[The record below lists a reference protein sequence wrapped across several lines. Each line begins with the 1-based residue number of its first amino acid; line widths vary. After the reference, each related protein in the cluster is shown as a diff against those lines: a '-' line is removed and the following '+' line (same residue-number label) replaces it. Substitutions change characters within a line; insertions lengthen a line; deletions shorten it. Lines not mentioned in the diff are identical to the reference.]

1 MRRRQACI
9 ALGAVATSA
18 HPAAQPPASDAR
30 RLALSIAS
38 QYVATPTPHYV
49 NALLVSAQR
58 HLGRP
63 ETARTATAALRE
75 AVNAPGY
82 AMPTDW
88 PRLAGY
94 AALAEAATLDG
105 DTAAGALA
113 VQALRSV
120 LADTAAGPR
129 LAGLR
134 SWTDDM
140 FMATLL
146 LDRTAPLLPAQER
159 KRAAVALTAALLHLS
174 DRLQRPDGLFDHAEA
189 SPVAWGRGN
198 GFASLALAQALAGP
212 LQGFFAAA
220 PLLGRLQNHLHALLP
235 LQAAD
240 GLWRQ
245 VLDQSSAQPELTVTA
260 MSVTALTVARSHGWL
275 PAGVADAA
283 VTRAWAGMQSRID
296 ATGGFRDV
304 CAGTPAGPTLDFYL
318 QRPIVHGRDD
328 RAAAMVLLAVQS
340 FCREPGCSA

>member
-9 ALGAVATSA
+9 ALGAVATNA
-18 HPAAQPPASDAR
+18 RPAAQPPASDAR

-58 HLGRP
+58 HLGQH

-113 VQALRSV
+113 AQALRSV
-120 LADTAAGPR
+120 LADTK
-129 LAGLR
+129 LTGLR
-134 SWTDDM
+134 PWTDDM
-140 FMATLL
+140 FLATLL
-146 LDRTAPLLPAQER
+146 LDCTAPLLPAPER
-159 KRAAVALTAALLHLS
+159 ARAADALGAALLDLS
-174 DRLQRPDGLFDHAEA
+174 ERLQRQDGLFNHAEG
-189 SPVAWGRGN
+189 SPVAWGRGD
-198 GFASLALAQALAGP
+198 GFASLALAMALTGP
-212 LQGFFAAA
+212 LQGSSAA
-220 PLLGRLQNHLHALLP
+220 PPLLARLQSHLRALLP
-235 LQAAD
+235 LQGAD

-245 VLDQSSAQPELTVTA
+245 VLDHPDAQPELTVTA
-260 MSVTALTVARSHGWL
+260 MSLAALALARRHGWL
-275 PAGVADAA
+275 PADAVDAA
-283 VTRAWAGMQSRID
+283 ITRAWAGMQSRID

-318 QRPIVHGRDD
+318 QRPIVNGRDE

>member
-9 ALGAVATSA
+9 ALGAIATSMR
-18 HPAAQPPASDAR
+18 PAAQPPARGAR

-63 ETARTATAALRE
+63 EMARTATAALRE
-75 AVNAPGY
+75 AVSAPGY
-82 AMPTDW
+82 ASPTDW
-88 PRLAGY
+88 PGLAGY
-94 AALAEAATLDG
+94 AALAEAATLDR

-113 VQALRSV
+113 VHALRSM
-120 LADTAAGPR
+120 LAETR
-129 LAGLR
+129 LSGLR
-134 SWTDDM
+134 RWTDDM
-140 FMATLL
+140 FMASLL

-159 KRAAVALTAALLHLS
+159 NRATAALTAALLDIS
-174 DRLQRPDGLFDHAEA
+174 GRLQRPDGLFEHAEA

-212 LQGFFAAA
+212 LQGAAAAA
-220 PLLGRLQNHLHALLP
+220 PLLARLQNHLHALLP
-235 LQAAD
+235 LQGAD

-245 VLDQSSAQPELTVTA
+245 VLDQPSAQPELTVTA
-260 MSVTALTVARSHGWL
+260 MSLAALAAARSHGWL

-283 VTRAWAGMQSRID
+283 ITRAWAGMQSRID

-318 QRPIVHGRDD
+318 QRPMVHGRDE
-328 RAAAMVLLAVQS
+328 RAAAMVLLAAQS
-340 FCREPGCSA
+340 SCREPGCPA